1 MKTTFGTIALIA
13 FTSILTACG
22 GGGGGGGSG
31 GTKSSAT
38 VISSKAASSTSVEAS
53 SAALS
58 SEAPSS
64 VAPSSVA
71 PSSEAQSSTALSS
84 VAPSS
89 IAPSSTAAS
98 SLVASSTSSSSTMTS
113 SSAMTSSSLA
123 SSSVASSAAAA
134 NTGVFVDSAV
144 GGIGYKTTPG
154 NRTGVTN
161 AAGEYAYDAGDSVIF
176 FIGDME
182 FPAVTAKATVTPLDI
197 ANSDDVNNRIVV
209 NIARLLQSLDTD
221 GDASN
226 GISIPTGAVA
236 AATSGVNFDLPV
248 ADFAA
253 LTSITNLVA
262 NSGSSTTS
270 LISQS
275 AAINHLSETLETADP
290 TSLIGS
296 WVAGDGE
303 DGQVV
308 LTFIDSNHY
317 VIMNDE
323 DDEDDDGQDG
333 VEYGTYTWD
342 NNTGVFVAKTIVD
355 TNGQWGL
362 STSCSVSSIV
372 SLRVKNNGSGLL
384 IQESDES
391 CGENNVDPQ
400 FTRVS
405 SNSNGMVGSWF
416 YQSDEQLP
424 TYSLFALTILDDNH
438 YMLAEFATTDSE
450 DYITGGTNGLER
462 GTYNIGANNRVTFA
476 PTTDTNGEWGFS
488 HPNTNETLALDT
500 ANDTLFFTSDG
511 EENAPLKRLGKK

>member
-1 MKTTFGTIALIA
+1 MKTAFGTISLIL

-22 GGGGGGGSG
+22 GGGSGG
-31 GTKSSAT
+31 GTKSSTAAL
-38 VISSKAASSTSVEAS
+38 SSKATSSTAVETSSAAPSSEATS

-58 SEAPSS
+58 SD
-64 VAPSSVA
+64 
-71 PSSEAQSSTALSS
+71 AQSSTALSS

-89 IAPSSTAAS
+89 IAFSSIAAS
-98 SLVASSTSSSSTMTS
+98 SLEASSTSSSSTMTS
-113 SSAMTSSSLA
+113 SSATTTSSLSSSLE
-123 SSSVASSAAAA
+123 ASSAAAA
-134 NTGVFVDSAV
+134 LSGVFVDSAV

-161 AAGEYAYDAGDSVIF
+161 PAGEYSYDAGDSVIF

-209 NIARLLQSLDTD
+209 NIARLLQSLDAD

-226 GISIPTGAVA
+226 GISIPTGAAA

-262 NSGSSTTS
+262 NSGSSITS

-303 DGQVV
+303 DSQVV
-308 LTFIDSNHY
+308 LTFIDSSHY

-323 DDEDDDGQDG
+323 DDDDEDGQDG
-333 VEYGTYTWD
+333 IEYGTYTWD

-362 STSCSVSSIV
+362 STPCTENSIV

-391 CGENNVDPQ
+391 CGENNIDPQ
-400 FTRVS
+400 FTRIS
-405 SNSNGMVGSWF
+405 SNSNGMIGSWF
-416 YQSDEQLP
+416 YQSNEQLP
-424 TYSLFALTILDDNH
+424 TYSLFALTILDDSH
-438 YMLAEFATTDSE
+438 YMLAELATVDSE
-450 DYITGGTNGLER
+450 DYRSGGSNGLER
-462 GTYNIGANNRVTFA
+462 GTYNIGANNQVTFE
-476 PTTDTNGEWGFS
+476 TTNDTNGEWGFS
-488 HPNTNETLALDT
+488 HANTNETLALDT
-500 ANDTLFFTSDG
+500 ANDTLIFTSDG

>member
-1 MKTTFGTIALIA
+1 M
-13 FTSILTACG
+13 
-22 GGGGGGGSG
+22 
-31 GTKSSAT
+31 
-38 VISSKAASSTSVEAS
+38 
-53 SAALS
+53 
-58 SEAPSS
+58 
-64 VAPSSVA
+64 
-71 PSSEAQSSTALSS
+71 
-84 VAPSS
+84 
-89 IAPSSTAAS
+89 
-98 SLVASSTSSSSTMTS
+98 
-113 SSAMTSSSLA
+113 
-123 SSSVASSAAAA
+123 
-134 NTGVFVDSAV
+134 
-144 GGIGYKTTPG
+144 GGISYKTTPG

-209 NIARLLQSLDTD
+209 NIARLLQSLDAD

-226 GISIPTGAVA
+226 GISIPTGAAA

-275 AAINHLSETLETADP
+275 DAINHLSETLETADP
-290 TSLIGS
+290 ASLIGS
-296 WVAGDGE
+296 WVAGNDE

-308 LTFIDSNHY
+308 LTFIDSSRY

-323 DDEDDDGQDG
+323 DEDDDGQDG
-333 VEYGTYTWD
+333 VEYGTYTWN
-342 NNTGVFVAKTIVD
+342 NNTGVFVATTIVD

-362 STSCSVSSIV
+362 STPCSESSIV

-391 CGENNVDPQ
+391 CGENNVEPQ

-424 TYSLFALTILDDNH
+424 TYSLFSLTILDDSH
-438 YMLAEFATTDSE
+438 YMLAEFATADSE
-450 DYITGGTNGLER
+450 DYRSGGGNGLER
-462 GTYNIGANNRVTFA
+462 GTYTIGANNRVTFET
-476 PTTDTNGEWGFS
+476 TTDTNGEWGFS
-488 HPNTNETLALDT
+488 HPNTNEKLALDT
-500 ANDTLFFTSDG
+500 ANDTLIFTSDG
-511 EENAPLKRLGKK
+511 EENASLKRLGKK